1 MNVCAIEKI
10 DVVIDNDNLEKVK
23 IYKRT
28 PFSTTGISTSDEL
41 KNHYIDVPMT
51 RGTVFY
57 IDVKF
62 TNLIA
67 NYMKL
72 HYIKDGVDNLD
83 NDTYISPGLNVVTAP
98 YDADKIMYTSKGEWF
113 SDTGAI
119 EGTIYSEQIQSTM
132 KS

>member
-23 IYKRT
+23 SYKRT
-28 PFSTTGISTSDEL
+28 PFSTTGISTSEEL
-41 KNHYIDVPMT
+41 KRHYIDVPMT

-62 TNLIA
+62 TNYTS

-72 HYIKDGVDNLD
+72 HYIKDGVEHLD
-83 NDTYISPGLNVVTAP
+83 NDTRIRSGLNVVTAP
-98 YDADKIMYTSKGEWF
+98 YDADKLMYTSKGEWF
-113 SDTGAI
+113 SGTGAI
-119 EGTIYSEQIQSTM
+119 EGAVYSEQIQSTM
-132 KS
+132 EI